1 MTSVTGWKTLLF
13 FSAAGIVI
21 TVVLAAATGLWVL
34 TALPIGFLF
43 GFFLQKG
50 DLCGASAFSEV
61 LVMRDGRKLAGL
73 WVLIVAAM
81 VGFAVLDWLGLVR
94 LSPKPML
101 PWSYIVGGMLF
112 GAGIVLAGGCISGCL
127 YKAAAGNMNSVAA
140 LLMIP
145 AGVMAVEYGPLNPA
159 HAALRRQVLQSASGG
174 PVTLSSLSGL
184 PFGFWALLF
193 AAGTLAVCF
202 LRRRRYAA
210 KPHDPGP
217 RMVRAL
223 TRPWKPWAA
232 GLAIGLL
239 MVPGYLSSAA
249 TGRNYPLGVT
259 HGVMQAGLLVVE
271 RDVQPAWKP
280 NPAPAG
286 QAGATA
292 PVAPPRKPVSVWLV
306 LLSLALPLGSWVS
319 ARMGGPVRMMPKP
332 PDELLAALAG
342 GFLTGAGAAFAT
354 GCVVGNI
361 MAGWALMSVGMILF
375 GVTTIL
381 SNWVVTY
388 FYLMGAQTARASRR

>member
-127 YKAAAGNMNSVAA
+127 YLNVA
-140 LLMIP
+140 
-145 AGVMAVEYGPLNPA
+145 
-159 HAALRRQVLQSASGG
+159 
-174 PVTLSSLSGL
+174 
-184 PFGFWALLF
+184 
-193 AAGTLAVCF
+193 
-202 LRRRRYAA
+202 
-210 KPHDPGP
+210 
-217 RMVRAL
+217 
-223 TRPWKPWAA
+223 
-232 GLAIGLL
+232 
-239 MVPGYLSSAA
+239 
-249 TGRNYPLGVT
+249 
-259 HGVMQAGLLVVE
+259 
-271 RDVQPAWKP
+271 
-280 NPAPAG
+280 
-286 QAGATA
+286 
-292 PVAPPRKPVSVWLV
+292 
-306 LLSLALPLGSWVS
+306 
-319 ARMGGPVRMMPKP
+319 
-332 PDELLAALAG
+332 
-342 GFLTGAGAAFAT
+342 
-354 GCVVGNI
+354 
-361 MAGWALMSVGMILF
+361 
-375 GVTTIL
+375 
-381 SNWVVTY
+381 
-388 FYLMGAQTARASRR
+388 